1 MCIRDSAEGVASC
14 ESIVALLHRIHGIS
28 DETYRQIHALLTDHQ
43 KELEKGMQ
51 QREHAGGE
59 NRRAAPATGAAPEPS
74 SQIRTNYVCLSLRN
88 MA

>member
-1 MCIRDSAEGVASC
+1 VVSC

-28 DETYRQIHALLTDHQ
+28 DENNRQIHALLTDHQ

-51 QREHAGGE
+51 QSEHAGGE
-59 NRRAAPATGAAPEPS
+59 NRRSAPATAAAAEAS
-74 SQIRTNYVCLSLRN
+74 SQIRTNYVCLSLRS